1 MFIIRFFLFVVFL
14 DTIIDILEIIFQVI
28 NANRYNF
35 PVKPLLLQLLDSGVV
50 VVLLRYLLS
59 TIYERSYLQNGKW
72 NLVICKSTVNL
83 EFSGGR

>member
-35 PVKPLLLQLLDSGVV
+35 PVNPLLLQLLDSGVV
-50 VVLLRYLLS
+50 AVLL
-59 TIYERSYLQNGKW
+59 
-72 NLVICKSTVNL
+72 VIFL
-83 EFSGGR
+83 FL

>member
-50 VVLLRYLLS
+50 AVLLVIFFIFVTS
-59 TIYERSYLQNGKW
+59 CVQYEPYY
-72 NLVICKSTVNL
+72 
-83 EFSGGR
+83 E